1 MADDPIDLSKPR
13 MPPQYPEL
21 PPPVTIAEPG
31 TALSGDPIV
40 NVLQQNLP
48 QDWHTDDD
56 LENATATD
64 YTEWQA
70 DDGSWHKQG
79 TMRLGGSLWG
89 PRGNWGGGLSAAV
102 YEPMTRR
109 GLLES
114 ALNQPLSIFSTLEQS
129 ARQGVMDSY
138 VLGTILRENEVPLPA
153 PSEQAPYGFDPEGL
167 DVPQGISPQDY
178 LQGDWVTPA
187 MIAKKRDEM
196 GALSEDQYKAS
207 PYYRKDIPY
216 DPGMTTVRAA
226 ALAAMYDLKAVRQF
240 YAQKRPFT
248 AFIGGLAGQAM
259 DPINYIPVFGPEVK
273 AAAIAKFG
281 LAGRMATNAAE
292 AAINTGVADV
302 VTRNMRAQLGDD
314 VSWEN
319 TVSSMAM
326 AALIGGGF
334 GLLHGA
340 IEGRM
345 PRVDPEIRTRAE
357 ESLSTLKNIQEARIA
372 LNEGID
378 AVVHGEDVN
387 LSPNTTE
394 PLARISQD
402 VQRIEATRMAT
413 ADAAPVTNPATME
426 DVAASYRAVA
436 EANPQLDPT
445 VSPSQFDSLM
455 IAHLQSKGFD
465 AIAGDEKA
473 RPMPLSFNPATIDVP
488 VVTKAQSV
496 IDPTLKPGSPEFA
509 AAVAKQG
516 AKQSEARIAQLTRQ
530 QEIGNRMHNRLVR
543 WLDATTGIGVGFGR
557 FDNHNMLPDLI
568 SYHQREIAAAS
579 KAIDTQRPAPEA
591 LPDGFKEAQAR
602 VSKPEDLAAQYH
614 VDPKT
619 GAFKEEADLRQL
631 ADEGRLSED
640 DLRTME
646 EAHAQ
651 FDQATA
657 YGEALKSFATC
668 LI

>member
-1 MADDPIDLSKPR
+1 MA
-13 MPPQYPEL
+13 E
-21 PPPVTIAEPG
+21 
-31 TALSGDPIV
+31 DPIV
-40 NVLQQNLP
+40 NVLQQNGV
-48 QDWHTDDD
+48 QDWHTDD
-56 LENATATD
+56 LENATAAD
-64 YTEWQA
+64 YVNVKIGDEWHQ
-70 DDGSWHKQG
+70 QG
-79 TMRLGGSLWG
+79 AMRLGGSIYG
-89 PRGNWGGGLSAAV
+89 PNDRMNFGGQLTAAK

-129 ARQGVMDSY
+129 ARQGVLDSY
-138 VLGTILRENEVPLPA
+138 VLGTILRHSTLPEEA
-153 PSEQAPYGFDPEGL
+153 PVQESVGPDGKAIVGTG
-167 DVPQGISPQDY
+167 DVYIPPDVGARDAFMGNW
-178 LQGDWVTPA
+178 GDTPA
-187 MIAKKRDEM
+187 QLEQRRNSL
-196 GALSEDQYKAS
+196 GAMTEDQYKAS
-207 PYYRKDIPY
+207 PWFRKDIPY
-216 DPGMTTVRAA
+216 DPGMTETRAA
-226 ALAAMYDLKAVRQF
+226 ALAQMYDIKAVRDF
-240 YAQKRPFT
+240 YAQKRPFA
-248 AFIGGLAGQAM
+248 AFIGGLAGQAL

-273 AAAIAKFG
+273 AAAIARFG

-302 VTRNMRAQLGDD
+302 VTRNMRVQLGDD

-340 IEGRM
+340 IEGRT
-345 PRVDPEIRTRAE
+345 PRVDPQIRARTE
-357 ESLSTLKNIQEARIA
+357 ENLSTLKNIQEARIA

-387 LSPNTTE
+387 LSPNATE
-394 PLARISQD
+394 PLARITND
-402 VQRIEATRMAT
+402 VQRMEATRLAT
-413 ADAAPVTNPATME
+413 VDAAPVTKPATME
-426 DVAASYRAVA
+426 DVAASYRVVA
-436 EANPQLDPT
+436 DANPQLDPT

-455 IAHLQSKGFD
+455 IADLQSKGFD

-488 VVTKAQSV
+488 VVTKSQSV
-496 IDPTLKPGSPEFA
+496 IDPTLKPGSPEFV

-557 FDNHNMLPDLI
+557 FDNHNMLPELI
-568 SYHQREIAAAS
+568 AYHQREIAAAS
-579 KAIDTQRPAPEA
+579 KAVDTQRPAPEA
-591 LPDGFKEAQAR
+591 LPDGIKEAQAR
-602 VSKPEDLAAQYH
+602 VSRPEDLAAQYH

-646 EAHAQ
+646 EAHTQ

-657 YGEALKSFATC
+657 YGEALKSLASC